1 MNIYGVSVGMLPPAD
16 TERAERIDGLSN
28 GSTGYARK
36 KLRSCC
42 AKIASEGSCCNV
54 DLLSAVQ

>member
-16 TERAERIDGLSN
+16 TERAEQIDGPSN
-28 GSTGYARK
+28 DSIGYARNK
-36 KLRSCC
+36 PRSCC
-42 AKIASEGSCCNV
+42 AKIASEDSCCNV